1 MLYLLLA
8 YPVLLSGGDK
18 LIQIT
23 INQKDIPVELI
34 YKRSNRRIYLRVKAG
49 VVYITTPVKL
59 SLSKVEELIAKNFNF
74 IMKHMKETEKI
85 DNQINF
91 LGKLYALTFLYDK
104 SNMIEVKD
112 TEIVLTIK
120 SLLDAEKLIQE
131 LYKRALIKVV
141 EEYAEEIISLFEM
154 PKDIEFIFKRVKG
167 YYGECFPKKKKIIL
181 STRLAK
187 YELKYILSVI
197 YHECAHF
204 KYPHHQKEYYEYLEQ
219 RYPNYKR
226 IQKELRKITYHEQY

>member
-1 MLYLLLA
+1 M
-8 YPVLLSGGDK
+8 
-18 LIQIT
+18 
-23 INQKDIPVELI
+23 
-34 YKRSNRRIYLRVKAG
+34 KAG

-59 SLSKVEELIAKNFNF
+59 SLSKIEELIAKNFNF

-85 DNQINF
+85 DNQIHF

-226 IQKELRKITYHEQY
+226 IQKELRKISYHEQY

>member
-1 MLYLLLA
+1 
-8 YPVLLSGGDK
+8 

-85 DNQINF
+85 DNQIHF

>member
-1 MLYLLLA
+1 M
-8 YPVLLSGGDK
+8 
-18 LIQIT
+18 IQIT

-59 SLSKVEELIAKNFNF
+59 SLSKIEELIAKNFNF

-85 DNQINF
+85 DNQIHF